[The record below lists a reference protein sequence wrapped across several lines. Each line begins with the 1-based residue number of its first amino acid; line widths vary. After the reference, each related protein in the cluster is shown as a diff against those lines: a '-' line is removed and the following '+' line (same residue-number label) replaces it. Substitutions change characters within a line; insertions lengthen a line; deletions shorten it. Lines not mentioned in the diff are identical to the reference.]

1 MPVKDADRAEFEA
14 FSDLG
19 FDSKGREVLVGLS
32 YEETEWYL
40 EVLER
45 DRAGRGQL
53 TKEESL
59 RRSALDDR
67 HTAARLKVVEQANQA
82 RFNTAWDKSW
92 RGPQPMAPKIH
103 PGAVTRARVNAKQA
117 RAKQEAL

>member
-1 MPVKDADRAEFEA
+1 MPVKEADRAEFEA

-45 DRAGRGQL
+45 DRAGRGLL

-67 HTAARLKVVEQANQA
+67 HTAARLKIVEQASQA
-82 RFNTAWDKSW
+82 RFNMVWGKIW
-92 RGPQPMAPKIH
+92 RKTTQMH
-103 PGAVTRARVNAKQA
+103 PGVVARVRAN
-117 RAKQEAL
+117 AKQEAL

>member
-19 FDSKGREVLVGLS
+19 FDSRGREILVGLS

-45 DRAGRGQL
+45 DRAGRGLL
-53 TKEESL
+53 TKEESQ
-59 RRSALDDR
+59 RRSALDVR
-67 HTAARLKVVEQANQA
+67 HTAARLKIVEQANQA
-82 RFNTAWDKSW
+82 RFNTVWGKIW
-92 RGPQPMAPKIH
+92 RKTAKIH
-103 PGAVTRARVNAKQA
+103 PGAVARARVNAKQ
-117 RAKQEAL
+117 EAL

>member
-45 DRAGRGQL
+45 DRAGAGLL

-59 RRSALDDR
+59 RRSALNDR
-67 HTAARLKVVEQANQA
+67 HSAARLKIVEQAHQA
-82 RFNTAWDKSW
+82 RFNTVWGKIW
-92 RGPQPMAPKIH
+92 RKTPKIH
-103 PGAVTRARVNAKQA
+103 PGAAARASANAEHANAKQ
-117 RAKQEAL
+117 EPL

>member
-19 FDSKGREVLVGLS
+19 VDSKGREVLVGLS

-45 DRAGRGQL
+45 DRAGRGLL
-53 TKEESL
+53 TKEERL
-59 RRSALDDR
+59 RRAALDDR
-67 HTAARLKVVEQANQA
+67 HAAARLKIVEQANQA
-82 RFNTAWDKSW
+82 RFNTVWGKIW
-92 RGPQPMAPKIH
+92 RKTPKID
-103 PGAVTRARVNAKQA
+103 PGAVARAGVNAKQ
-117 RAKQEAL
+117 ETL

>member
-1 MPVKDADRAEFEA
+1 MPVKDADRAEFET

-19 FDSKGREVLVGLS
+19 FDGKGREILVGLS

-45 DRAGRGQL
+45 DRAGRGLL

-59 RRSALDDR
+59 RRSTLDDR
-67 HTAARLKVVEQANQA
+67 HSAARLKIVEQANQA
-82 RFNTAWDKSW
+82 RFNTVWGKIW
-92 RGPQPMAPKIH
+92 WKTQKIH
-103 PGAVTRARVNAKQA
+103 PGAVARAGVDAKQA
-117 RAKQEAL
+117 SAKQEAL